1 MSAEVVLNIP
11 RGRTTNRRAEEVSLD
26 ECERVGI

>member
-11 RGRTTNRRAEEVSLD
+11 RGLTANPRAAEVSLD
-26 ECERVGI
+26 EGERVGI